1 MLSFLVLLTVLRLTD
16 LEVSLKL
23 NGSFSRKGGTKI
35 TAEKHIF
42 VAMFLNG
49 KSLAFLNG
57 GSLSFI
63 LHIQGASELNV
74 FFSYRCI

>member
-1 MLSFLVLLTVLRLTD
+1 MLGFLILLTAIYLTD
-16 LEVSLKL
+16 LAVSLKL
-23 NGSFSRKGGTKI
+23 NGSFSRKGGTI

-57 GSLSFI
+57 GSLSCI

-74 FFSYRCI
+74 VFFI